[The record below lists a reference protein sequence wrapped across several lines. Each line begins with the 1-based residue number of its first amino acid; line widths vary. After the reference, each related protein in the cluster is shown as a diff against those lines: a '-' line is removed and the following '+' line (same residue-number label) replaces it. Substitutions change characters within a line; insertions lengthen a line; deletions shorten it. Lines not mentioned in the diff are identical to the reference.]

1 MLVQDFLE
9 RNAKALTGKPAL
21 ICGGRRFT
29 FGALDAM
36 ANRLA
41 NALIAQG
48 VKRGDRVAI
57 YLNNSF
63 ETVTGILGILKA
75 DAAFVSLNRAHR
87 PDKLV
92 SILNNCQAVVMLAD
106 VRAMGQGIG
115 DKLFKEVPTL
125 KHIIVCG

>member
-9 RNAKALTGKPAL
+9 RNAKALTGKTAL

-29 FGALDAM
+29 FSELDVM

-41 NALIAQG
+41 NSLISQG

-57 YLNNSF
+57 YLNNSV

-75 DAAFVSLNRAHR
+75 DAVFVVLNRASR
-87 PDKLV
+87 PEKLTV
-92 SILNNCQAVVMLAD
+92 ILNNCQAVILLTD
-106 VRAMGQGIG
+106 VRAMAQGVG
-115 DKLFKEVPTL
+115 DRLFK
-125 KHIIVCG
+125 